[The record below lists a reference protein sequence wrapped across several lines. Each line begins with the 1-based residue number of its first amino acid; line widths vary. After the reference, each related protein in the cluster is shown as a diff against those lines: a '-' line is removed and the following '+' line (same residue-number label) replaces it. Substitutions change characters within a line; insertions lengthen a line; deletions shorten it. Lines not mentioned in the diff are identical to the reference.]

1 MFPKIIDLKGILLAV
16 ILGVAALFVSTYTPS
31 YLNSILIAMLLGI
44 VLNNLLSIPSDFES
58 GLTFTSS
65 KMLEFSILF
74 LAFSINYVSI
84 AKLGVGSF
92 TSVFI
97 TVSVVLIAIV
107 YLAKKFKCPNSTGW
121 LIGFGTAICG
131 SSAIAAL
138 TPSVAKNK
146 EDVAVSMAVVNLYG
160 SIGMLLLPLALP
172 YLHFSVNQTGL
183 IIGGS
188 LHSVGN
194 VVGAGYAM
202 SDEIGEVSMTIKLA
216 RVALLSPAL
225 IFFNFLVNRN
235 DVKSWKD
242 YIKLPW
248 YLIGFFLISI
258 VSSFIEFSPDF
269 IAYMEYLGKLVLTI
283 AMAAIGLKV
292 SFKKLITSGSKGII
306 FGFVIFAIQ
315 LLLLLI
321 LAVSLV

>member
-1 MFPKIIDLKGILLAV
+1 MLPKVTDLKGISSAV
-16 ILGVAALFVSTYTPS
+16 IIGVAALFLSAYTPS
-31 YLNSILIAMLLGI
+31 YLNSILIALIIGI
-44 VLNNLLSIPSDFES
+44 VLNNLIAIPKDVES

-65 KMLEFSILF
+65 KMLELSIIF

-84 AKLGVGSF
+84 SKLGVGSF
-92 TSVFI
+92 SSILI
-97 TVSVVLIAIV
+97 TVTLVLIAIIYFSRV
-107 YLAKKFKCPNSTGW
+107 FKCPTSTGW

-138 TPSVAKNK
+138 APSVSKDK

-160 SIGMLLLPLALP
+160 SIGMILLPLLLP
-172 YLHFSVNQTGL
+172 YLQLSTNQIGL
-183 IIGGS
+183 LIGGS

-194 VVGAGYAM
+194 VVGAGYGM

-225 IFFNFLVNRN
+225 IFFNYLVNRN
-235 DVKSWKD
+235 AVNSWKE

-248 YLIGFFLISI
+248 YLIGFFIISI
-258 VSSFIEFSPDF
+258 LTSFIPLSTEFISS
-269 IAYMEYLGKLVLTI
+269 MEYIGKVVLTI

-292 SFKKLITSGSKGII
+292 SFKKLISSGRKGII
-306 FGFVIFAIQ
+306 FGLFIFALQ
-315 LLLLLI
+315 FSLLLGFALFV
-321 LAVSLV
+321 A

>member
-1 MFPKIIDLKGILLAV
+1 MFPKIIDLKGISIAV
-16 ILGVAALFVSTYTPS
+16 ILGVAALFVSTFTPS
-31 YLNSILIAMLLGI
+31 YLNSILIALLFGI
-44 VLNNLLSIPSDFES
+44 VVNNLISIPTDFES
-58 GLTFTSS
+58 GLTFTSG

-84 AKLGVGSF
+84 SKLGVGSF
-92 TSVFI
+92 SSIFI
-97 TVSVVLIAIV
+97 TVLIVLLSIV
-107 YLAKKFKCPNSTGW
+107 YLAKKFNCPNSTGW
-121 LIGFGTAICG
+121 LIGFGTAVCG

-138 TPSVAKNK
+138 APSVAKNK

-160 SIGMLLLPLALP
+160 SIGMILLPILLP
-172 YLHFSVNQTGL
+172 YLHFSTNQIGL

-225 IFFNFLVNRN
+225 IFFNYLVNRN
-235 DVKSWKD
+235 ATNSWKE

-248 YLIGFFLISI
+248 YLIAFFLISI

-269 IAYMEYLGKLVLTI
+269 IANIEYLGKLVLTI

-292 SFKKLITSGSKGII
+292 SFKKLISSGRKGII
-306 FGFVIFAIQ
+306 FGLVIFLIQ
-315 LLLLLI
+315 LLLLLSFTVT
-321 LAVSLV
+321 AV

>member
-1 MFPKIIDLKGILLAV
+1 MFPKIIDLKGISIAV
-16 ILGVAALFVSTYTPS
+16 ILGVAALFVSTFTPS
-31 YLNSILIAMLLGI
+31 YLNSILIALLFGI
-44 VLNNLLSIPSDFES
+44 VVNNLISIPTDFES
-58 GLTFTSS
+58 GLTFTSG

-84 AKLGVGSF
+84 SKLGVGSF
-92 TSVFI
+92 SSIFI
-97 TVSVVLIAIV
+97 TVLIVLLSIV
-107 YLAKKFKCPNSTGW
+107 YLAKKFNCPNSTGW

-138 TPSVAKNK
+138 APSVAKNK

-160 SIGMLLLPLALP
+160 SIGMILLPILLP
-172 YLHFSVNQTGL
+172 YLHFSTNQIGL

-225 IFFNFLVNRN
+225 IFFNYLVNRN
-235 DVKSWKD
+235 ATNSWKE

-248 YLIGFFLISI
+248 YLIAFFLISI
-258 VSSFIEFSPDF
+258 GSSFIDFSTDF
-269 IAYMEYLGKLVLTI
+269 IANMEYLGKLVLTI

-292 SFKKLITSGSKGII
+292 SFKKLISSGRKGII
-306 FGFVIFAIQ
+306 FGLVIFLIQ
-315 LLLLLI
+315 LLLLLSFTVT
-321 LAVSLV
+321 AV